1 MLWAAQTMTPEA
13 RTRFGLFRNPFL
25 ADLQGPEDVYLWP
38 DFRYAREAMWDAA
51 KHGAFR
57 AIVGESGSGK
67 STLREDL
74 AERIKREK
82 QAIILIEPYVVG
94 MEESDGKG
102 KPLKSAQIAE
112 AMVRALDPHASLR
125 SMPDARFHQAHKAL
139 IASSQAGYRHLL
151 IIEEA
156 HCLPLATLKH
166 LKRWRELRDGLRSLL
181 GIILIGQQELAG
193 KLDGRNPAVREVA
206 QRCEVVELLP
216 LDAHV
221 PEYIQHKLARAG
233 VAPEKIYRADAY
245 DALRARL
252 TLTRGEGKEARPRS
266 MCYPLALNN
275 LCVRS
280 MNAAAEVGA
289 SVVSGDI
296 VREC

>member
-1 MLWAAQTMTPEA
+1 MLWAAQTLMPEA
-13 RTRFGLFRNPFL
+13 RKRFGLFRNPFL
-25 ADLQGPEDVYLWP
+25 TDLQGPEDVYQWS
-38 DFRYAREAMWDAA
+38 DFRYAREAVWDAA
-51 KHGAFR
+51 HHGAFR

-74 AERIKREK
+74 AERIKRERK
-82 QAIILIEPYVVG
+82 PILLIEPYVLG
-94 MEESDGKG
+94 MEENETRG

-112 AMVRALDPHASLR
+112 AMLRALDPQASLP
-125 SMPDARFHQAHKAL
+125 SMPDARFHKAHKAL
-139 IASSQAGYRHLL
+139 VASAQAGFRHLL

-181 GIILIGQQELAG
+181 GIVLIGQQELAV

-216 LDAHV
+216 LDSHLAQYV
-221 PEYIQHKLARAG
+221 QHKLARAG
-233 VAPEKIYRADAY
+233 VQPEKVFRDDAY
-245 DALRARL
+245 DALRSRL
-252 TLTRGEGKEARPRS
+252 TILRGEGKEQRPMS
-266 MCYPLALNN
+266 MCYPLAINN

-289 SVVSGDI
+289 GLVDAAI